1 MNLTGS
7 NSQKIPSQ
15 NAIAVIPARLAS
27 TRLPGKALI
36 ELAGKPMVCWV
47 AERARA
53 AKNVSRVIIATDS
66 IEIYAR
72 AEAHGIE
79 VVMTDSN
86 HASGT
91 DRVAEVAE
99 SLPEAEIIVNVQGD
113 EPLISP
119 ETIEQAVAEMEAD
132 RAAGIV
138 TTWEP
143 IESLGD
149 LLNFDNVKVAVG
161 DNGYAL
167 YFSRSPMPFPRDAFL
182 RYGDPNE
189 ALMNEPGLW
198 SNYRKHT
205 GLYVYRRDVLLQF
218 TRWPQ
223 TTLERYEGLE
233 QLRAG
238 LDELQRTSFVP
249 YYPVM
254 LAALAEGLAT
264 AGHVA
269 QALTTIDEALT
280 KSERDEER
288 WWIAELFRIKA
299 QLILL
304 AEGAEAAAPTAE
316 ANLQDSLS
324 WARRQEAL
332 SLELRSAT
340 DLARLW
346 LQQGRVE
353 PARDLLA
360 PIYARFTEGFA
371 TADLEAAKAL
381 LGTCNASISSQT

>member
-1 MNLTGS
+1 MNLTGA
-7 NSQKIPSQ
+7 NSQNIPSK
-15 NAIAVIPARLAS
+15 NAIAIIPARLAS

-91 DRVAEVAE
+91 DRVAEVAAE
-99 SLPEAEIIVNVQGD
+99 LSDAEIIVNVQGD

-119 ETIEQAVAEMEAD
+119 ETIEQAIDEMAKD
-132 RAAGIV
+132 SAAGIV

-143 IESLGD
+143 IESLEE
-149 LLNFDNVKVAVG
+149 LLNFDNVKVVVG

-182 RYGDPNE
+182 RHGDPNE
-189 ALMNEPGLW
+189 ALMFEPELL

-205 GLYVYRRDVLLQF
+205 GLYVYRREVLLQF

-223 TTLERYEGLE
+223 TRLEKYEGLE
-233 QLRAG
+233 QLRALEHG
-238 LDELQRTSFVP
+238 VKIRV
-249 YYPVM
+249 
-254 LAALAEGLAT
+254 
-264 AGHVA
+264 
-269 QALTTIDEALT
+269 
-280 KSERDEER
+280 
-288 WWIAELFRIKA
+288 IKA
-299 QLILL
+299 AASSIGVDTQEDLDKVRALIE
-304 AEGAEAAAPTAE
+304 EGRF
-316 ANLQDSLS
+316 Q
-324 WARRQEAL
+324 
-332 SLELRSAT
+332 SAG
-340 DLARLW
+340 L
-346 LQQGRVE
+346 
-353 PARDLLA
+353 
-360 PIYARFTEGFA
+360 
-371 TADLEAAKAL
+371 
-381 LGTCNASISSQT
+381 